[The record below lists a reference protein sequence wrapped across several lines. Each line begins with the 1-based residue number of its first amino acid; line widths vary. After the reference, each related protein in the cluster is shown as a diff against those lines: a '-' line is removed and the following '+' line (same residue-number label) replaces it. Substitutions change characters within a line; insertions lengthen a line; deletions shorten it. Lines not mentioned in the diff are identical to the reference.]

1 VINMTLTVIDPAPAA
16 RDATVAA
23 HQHADRPITLEVRNL
38 SAGYGDAIT
47 LNGVT
52 FAIRRGERVGL
63 LGPNGAGKSTLFK
76 SIMGILRPVTG
87 SILIHDQS
95 VAQATT
101 KVAYVPQFEE
111 IDWKFPVTVYDV
123 VMMGRTRHIGWL
135 RWSHRGDM
143 HDRAVWDALAR
154 VQMTPFVNQ
163 QISELSGGQKRRVFI
178 ARALAQEADILLLD
192 EPFAGVDA
200 NAQKLIF
207 NVLEALGNE
216 GVTILLATHDLG
228 MAATHFDKLIL
239 LNKTML
245 AFGRPADVFKPDILA
260 QTFGGQMAIWK
271 ADPTDST
278 DSTPTMLVADHCC
291 P

>member
-1 VINMTLTVIDPAPAA
+1 MSLVIADSVKPSANGTHHHPA
-16 RDATVAA
+16 D
-23 HQHADRPITLEVRNL
+23 DRPITLEVRNL
-38 SAGYGDAIT
+38 SAGYGDTVT
-47 LNGVT
+47 LSDVS
-52 FAIRRGERVGL
+52 FAIRRGERIGL

-76 SIMGILRPVTG
+76 AIMGIVPPISG
-87 SILIHDQS
+87 DILIHQQPVS
-95 VAQATT
+95 QATT
-101 KVAYVPQFEE
+101 RVAYVPQFEE

-135 RWSHRGDM
+135 RWSRKGDV
-143 HDRAVWDALAR
+143 HDRMVWDALAR
-154 VQMTPFVNQ
+154 VQMTPFANH

-178 ARALAQEADILLLD
+178 ARALAQEANILLLD

-200 NAQKLIF
+200 NAQNIIF
-207 NVLEALGNE
+207 NVLEALCND

-271 ADPTDST
+271 ADPADST
-278 DSTPTMLVADHCC
+278 STMIVADHCC